1 MQLQQVEVS
10 DSRAVHLEGYSGH
23 RRSADPRAVLEEVFG
38 LLEDYGPAFYTEEL
52 HDKIVAVLLT
62 KEM

>member
-1 MQLQQVEVS
+1 MQLQRVEVKGLRASRS
-10 DSRAVHLEGYSGH
+10 DCYRETV
-23 RRSADPRAVLEEVFG
+23 RSTDPRVVLNEVFG

-52 HDKIVAVLLT
+52 HDKIVAALLP